1 MILYVGE
8 VTSIYLLTKLLII
21 NLAKVVFPT
30 PSGPE
35 RVITSPS
42 EQLFD
47 IFFAKSFNSSR
58 L

>member
-8 VTSIYLLTKLLII
+8 VTSIQSFTKCLIR

-30 PSGPE
+30 PRGPE

-47 IFFAKSFNSSR
+47 IFFAKSFSSLR

>member
-8 VTSIYLLTKLLII
+8 VTSIFSSTKYLMRY
-21 NLAKVVFPT
+21 LANVVFPT
-30 PSGPE
+30 PRGPE

-42 EQLFD
+42 EQVID
-47 IFFAKSFNSSR
+47 IFFAKSFNPIR